1 MLSKLLTGPQSQIT
15 LREVLQRTARIQHA
29 EKENKRE
36 QSTFGLVFT
45 HFFLSISGMS
55 LLSAFSTM
63 TYLPQHKY
71 NGNSHHHPNAFS
83 RPTNY
88 VFFLGHMQDI
98 SKLRIFLF
106 LLQYT
111 YRYSIW
117 ILLSDTGRFRLP
129 LFWNEERTRKEVLY
143 SGLIFI
149 IPHKEH

>member
-29 EKENKRE
+29 EKEHKRE

-88 VFFLGHMQDI
+88 VFFFGPHARHIKIKNIPFSFAIHIPVFYL
-98 SKLRIFLF
+98 
-106 LLQYT
+106 
-111 YRYSIW
+111 
-117 ILLSDTGRFRLP
+117 DTSL
-129 LFWNEERTRKEVLY
+129 
-143 SGLIFI
+143 
-149 IPHKEH
+149 